1 MTPEWRFAASKYA
14 TAGIHLVN
22 REKCSFARGEM
33 RKNEHPA
40 EESDKANDRRLATGS
55 KEFTLLKLK
64 RLQILGFKSFC
75 DRTELKFHGDG
86 VAAIIGPNGC
96 GKSNIS
102 DAISWVLGEQSAKTL
117 RGARMEDVI
126 FAGTRDRK
134 PTGMAEVSLTLIDPE
149 VYAGA
154 DANAAPEIDI
164 QDEMPEPE
172 AHVTDDWDEA
182 AIRAHNAAETEQA
195 VEDAQPGKMEE
206 VEVPRSKINTIAIAF
221 PDDEP
226 IFALP
231 AHTVSA
237 PPANAPVG
245 TAAPHV
251 VLKIRRRKFNQQQF
265 RHGEIVVTRRLFRS
279 GDSEYLLNGKLC
291 RLRDIQELFM
301 GTGLG
306 PESYALI
313 EQGRIGQIL
322 SSRPTDRRA
331 ILEEAAGITK
341 FKTKKRLAEARL
353 EDAKLNLNRVNDI
366 FEEVTRQ
373 MNSLKRQASKAERYA
388 RLREEMRA
396 KLRVVLASKFAAL
409 EQESA
414 EIDTQLN
421 VLADEMR
428 HRSEEVQQLEGE
440 HDERQQRGYSIEA
453 ELRENRDR
461 IAQIAMEIDRAHAR
475 RRHNE
480 ERCAELLVRSASAEA
495 ELAQA
500 RHRLTALEAER
511 ESNRQILE
519 SAAADLAAAQSD
531 LALCQQEAAAA
542 ATGLA
547 EIERQQEESRVMI
560 FDIVSSASR
569 LRNQLAQAEE
579 RLAGADREARRLDA
593 EIQNANTQVE
603 AFGGQRGQLALEFE
617 TITQKA
623 AAISEEISQL
633 RRLIEAK
640 KAEEVQRKANLD
652 VLRAEYATALGKK
665 GSLEAVI
672 AEHGYSTESVRRL
685 FQSGVMQSGLA
696 PVGVLA
702 DFLEVEPHYERVV
715 EDFLRDELNYIVVK
729 SWDAADEGL
738 RMLRTDVDGR
748 ATFLVHPEDSQAK
761 FSFVLD
767 EAAHAA
773 PPAAQILPLKNT
785 IRVLDGFGKSLEVI
799 LPKLRDGY
807 IVPESDVARG
817 LALENPDAFF
827 LSQAGECFHNVTV
840 TGGKQRSEGPL
851 SMKRELREVMRQVE
865 ELERAL
871 RDEETRVM
879 TLGREIKE
887 LTSLLERLEG
897 EKRDAE
903 HQAMT
908 SGHMLRQLESEMA
921 RVSERLNVA
930 QMELSRLAAER
941 AEQEGILCARQ
952 SDIENFELKRLEIEQ
967 QMAAAQT
974 TLVVLRQ
981 RREES
986 AQTTSQHAARVAT
999 LEERHR
1005 SAAAVLQR
1013 IEGLFVE
1020 MDERV
1025 HTLTSQIEG
1034 AAAEKLQRESENAQ
1048 LAQQVEEFEAER
1060 NASQAREGLL
1070 QFESEQLRAR
1080 IAEIDESLKAS
1091 RALLDQARDRRGEL
1105 SAAAAKL
1112 QSDVQYMSETCLNE
1126 LGMERAALMADTS
1139 LPIVTGDELA
1149 IEDQMYRDMRAKL
1162 EGMGPVNM
1170 MALEEYKETAERHAF
1185 LETQRKDLISS
1196 IENTTA
1202 TIKEIDQISRQKFEE
1217 AFHKIN
1223 ENFQATFKKLFGGG
1237 HAFMK
1242 LTDEEN
1248 SAESGIDVVASPP
1261 GKRLQSVLLLS
1272 GGEKALTAL
1281 ALLVG
1286 IFQYAPS
1293 PFCIL
1298 DEVDA
1303 PLDEA
1308 NVGRFTELVK
1318 EMSVQTQFVLIT
1330 HSKKTM
1336 SIAPVLYGVT
1346 MQEPGVS
1353 KLVSVRFGA
1362 Q

>member
-1 MTPEWRFAASKYA
+1 
-14 TAGIHLVN
+14 
-22 REKCSFARGEM
+22 
-33 RKNEHPA
+33 
-40 EESDKANDRRLATGS
+40 
-55 KEFTLLKLK
+55 LLKLK

-75 DRTELKFHGDG
+75 DRTDLKFHGDG

-96 GKSNIS
+96 GKSNIA
-102 DAISWVLGEQSAKTL
+102 DAVSWVLGEQSAKTL
-117 RGARMEDVI
+117 RGSRMEDVI

-149 VYAGA
+149 QYPGA
-154 DANAAPEIDI
+154 DSDTPTEIDI
-164 QDEMPEPE
+164 QDELPI
-172 AHVTDDWDEA
+172 AAQSSKSAADDWDEA
-182 AIRAHNAAETEQA
+182 AIRARAAEETERA
-195 VEDAQPGKMEE
+195 VEDAQPGRLEE
-206 VEVPRSKINTIAIAF
+206 ARPEEIEIARAKITTIAVAF

-226 IFALP
+226 VFALP
-231 AHTVSA
+231 AHNIVPINVVASNASA
-237 PPANAPVG
+237 AVMGAPQ
-245 TAAPHV
+245 V

-265 RHGEIVVTRRLFRS
+265 HAGEIVVTRRLFRS

-291 RLRDIQELFM
+291 RLRDIQEIFM

-306 PESYALI
+306 PETYALI

-353 EDAKLNLNRVNDI
+353 EDAKLNLARINDI
-366 FEEVTRQ
+366 FDEVTRQ
-373 MNSLKRQASKAERYA
+373 MNSLKRQAAKAERYA
-388 RLREEMRA
+388 RLRDEMRA
-396 KLRVVLASKFAAL
+396 QLRVVLASKFNAI

-421 VLADEMR
+421 VLAEEMQYR
-428 HRSEEVQQLEGE
+428 LEAVQQLEAEHGE
-440 HDERQQRGYSIEA
+440 GTGRGYSIEA

-461 IAQIAMEIDRAHAR
+461 LSEIAMEIERAQAR
-475 RRHNE
+475 RQHNE
-480 ERCAELLVRSASAEA
+480 ERCSELVVRSASADA

-500 RHRLTALEAER
+500 RHRLTSLEAER
-511 ESNRQILE
+511 DSNRQMLE
-519 SAAADLAAAQSD
+519 SAAADLAAAQHELELSHR
-531 LALCQQEAAAA
+531 EAAAA
-542 ATGLA
+542 TAALA
-547 EIERQQEESRVMI
+547 ELEHQQEESRVAI
-560 FDIVSSASR
+560 FDTVSSGSR

-579 RLAGADREARRLDA
+579 RLAGADREARRLQA
-593 EIQNANTQVE
+593 EMASANLQKE

-617 TITQKA
+617 TVIQRVA
-623 AAISEEISQL
+623 GISEEISQL
-633 RRLIEAK
+633 RRLLESKRKEETHAK
-640 KAEEVQRKANLD
+640 SHLD
-652 VLRAEYATALGKK
+652 QLRAEFATALGRKS
-665 GSLEAVI
+665 SLEAVI

-702 DFLEVEPHYERVV
+702 DFLEVEPRFERVV

-738 RMLRTDVDGR
+738 RLLRSDVDGR
-748 ATFLVHPEDSQAK
+748 ATFLVHPEDAQAK
-761 FSFVLD
+761 FSFILD
-767 EAAHAA
+767 EAAHCA
-773 PPAAQILPLKNT
+773 PPTASIVPLKHT

-807 IVPESDVARG
+807 IVPGSDTARG

-827 LSQAGECFHNVTV
+827 LSQSGECFHNVTV

-851 SMKRELREVMRQVE
+851 SMKRELRDVLRQLE

-871 RDEETRVM
+871 SEEEMRVL
-879 TLGREIKE
+879 TLGREIKDF
-887 LTSLLERLEG
+887 TSLAERLEG
-897 EKRDAE
+897 EKREAE
-903 HQAMT
+903 HQSMT
-908 SGHMLRQLESEMA
+908 SGHMLQQLDAEMTRIGERISISQGELLRLGAERVEQETIIATRQAEIAEVEEIRIQLERQIATAQETLTVLRA
-921 RVSERLNVA
+921 RREDAAQASSQRVA
-930 QMELSRLAAER
+930 H
-941 AEQEGILCARQ
+941 
-952 SDIENFELKRLEIEQ
+952 
-967 QMAAAQT
+967 AAA
-974 TLVVLRQ
+974 
-981 RREES
+981 
-986 AQTTSQHAARVAT
+986 

-1005 SAAAVLQR
+1005 SASAVLAR
-1013 IEGLFVE
+1013 IDSLLAE
-1020 MDERV
+1020 MNDRV
-1025 HTLTSQIEG
+1025 HALLSQID
-1034 AAAEKLQRESENAQ
+1034 AASAERQRREAENLQLE
-1048 LAQQVEEFEAER
+1048 QQTADFEAER
-1060 NASQAREGLL
+1060 NAGQAREGLL
-1070 QFESEQLRAR
+1070 QFEKDQVRAR
-1080 IAEIDESLKAS
+1080 LAEIDELLRNS
-1091 RALLDQARDRRGEL
+1091 RQLLDQARDRRGEL
-1105 SAAAAKL
+1105 QATAAKL
-1112 QSDVQYMSETCLNE
+1112 QSDVMYMAETCLNE
-1126 LGMERAALMADTS
+1126 IGIERAALLAETT
-1139 LPIVTGDELA
+1139 LTLVTGDELTA
-1149 IEDQMYRDMRAKL
+1149 CDQSYREMRAKL

-1170 MALEEYKETAERHAF
+1170 MALEEYRETAERHTF
-1185 LETQRKDLISS
+1185 LDTQRKDLISS

-1202 TIKEIDQISRQKFEE
+1202 TIREIDEVSRQKFQE
-1217 AFHKIN
+1217 AFAKIN

-1242 LTDEEN
+1242 LTDEDN

-1286 IFQYAPS
+1286 IFQYTPS

-1308 NVGRFTELVK
+1308 NIGRFTELVK
-1318 EMSVQTQFVLIT
+1318 EMSIQTQFVLIT

-1362 Q
+1362 E

>member
-1 MTPEWRFAASKYA
+1 
-14 TAGIHLVN
+14 
-22 REKCSFARGEM
+22 
-33 RKNEHPA
+33 
-40 EESDKANDRRLATGS
+40 
-55 KEFTLLKLK
+55 LLKLK

-117 RGARMEDVI
+117 RGSRMEDVI

-149 VYAGA
+149 VYGGA
-154 DANAAPEIDI
+154 DANAATEIDI
-164 QDEMPEPE
+164 QDDMPEASE
-172 AHVTDDWDEA
+172 GTVTDDWDEA
-182 AIRAHNAAETEQA
+182 SIRARAAEDTERA
-195 VEDAQPGKMEE
+195 VEDAQPGRMEE
-206 VEVPRSKINTIAIAF
+206 VEIPRSKIQTIAIAF

-231 AHTVSA
+231 VHNVTA
-237 PPANAPVG
+237 PPSEAAVG

-265 RHGEIVVTRRLFRS
+265 RAGEIVVTRRLFRS

-353 EDAKLNLNRVNDI
+353 EEAKLNLSRVNDI

-396 KLRVVLASKFAAL
+396 KLRLVLASKFAAI
-409 EQESA
+409 ENESA
-414 EIDTQLN
+414 ELDAQLN
-421 VLADEMR
+421 TLAEEMQ
-428 HRSEEVQQLEGE
+428 HRTAEVQLLETE
-440 HDERQQRGYSIEA
+440 HSERMQRGYAIET
-453 ELRENRDR
+453 ELRENRER
-461 IAQIAMEIDRAHAR
+461 ISQIALEIDRAHAR

-480 ERCAELLVRSASAEA
+480 ERCAELLARSASAEA
-495 ELAQA
+495 ELGQA
-500 RHRLTALEAER
+500 RQRLTALEAEQ
-511 ESNRQILE
+511 EANRQILE
-519 SAAADLAAAQSD
+519 SAAADLAAAQMD
-531 LALCQQEAAAA
+531 FALCQQEAVSAAA
-542 ATGLA
+542 SLA
-547 EIERQQEESRVMI
+547 EIERQQEESRVAI
-560 FDIVSSASR
+560 FDTVSSSSR

-579 RLAGADREARRLDA
+579 RLAGVDREARRLEA
-593 EIQNANTQVE
+593 EIGSANNQVE

-617 TITQKA
+617 SVSQRVSGIT
-623 AAISEEISQL
+623 EEISQL
-633 RRLIEAK
+633 RRLIESK
-640 KAEEVQRKANLD
+640 KLEETRAKANLD
-652 VLRAEYATALGKK
+652 QLRAEYATALGKK

-685 FQSGVMQSGLA
+685 FQSGAMQGGLA

-702 DFLEVEPHYERVV
+702 DFLEVEPRFERVV

-738 RMLRTDVDGR
+738 RVLRSDVDGR
-748 ATFLVHPEDSQAK
+748 ATFLVHPEDAQAK

-767 EAAHAA
+767 EAAHSA
-773 PPAAQILPLKNT
+773 PPAAQIVPLKHT

-807 IVPESDVARG
+807 IVPEANVARG

-827 LSQAGECFHNVTV
+827 LSRAGECFHNVTV

-851 SMKRELREVMRQVE
+851 SMKRELREVLRQVE
-865 ELERAL
+865 EIERAL
-871 RDEETRVM
+871 REEETRVL
-879 TLGREIKE
+879 TLGHEIKD
-887 LTSLLERLEG
+887 LTSLLDRLES
-897 EKRDAE
+897 EKREAE

-908 SGHMLRQLESEMA
+908 SGHMLQQLDSEMA
-921 RVSERLNVA
+921 RVSERLQVS
-930 QMELSRLAAER
+930 QLELRRLASDR
-941 AEQEGILCARQ
+941 AEQEAILCAKQ
-952 SDIENFELKRLEIEQ
+952 SEIELVELRRAELEQ
-967 QMAAAQT
+967 QIAAAQESLT
-974 TLVVLRQ
+974 ALRE
-981 RREES
+981 RREQA

-1005 SAAAVLQR
+1005 SAAGVLQR
-1013 IEGLFVE
+1013 IEGLFAE
-1020 MDERV
+1020 MRERV
-1025 HTLTSQIEG
+1025 HALSSQIEA
-1034 AAAEKLQRESENAQ
+1034 AAAEKLQRETENEQ
-1048 LAQQVEEFEAER
+1048 LAQQAADLDAER
-1060 NASQAREGLL
+1060 NAAQTREGLL
-1070 QFESEQLRAR
+1070 QFETEQLRAHL
-1080 IAEIDESLKAS
+1080 AEIDEQLRSS
-1091 RALLDQARDRRGEL
+1091 RLLLDQARDCRGEL
-1105 SAAAAKL
+1105 SATAAKL
-1112 QSDVQYMSETCLNE
+1112 QSDAQYISETCLNE
-1126 LGMERAALMADTS
+1126 LGIERDVLMADTS
-1139 LPIVTGDELA
+1139 LAPVIGEQLA
-1149 IEDQMYRDMRAKL
+1149 AEDQLYREMRSKL
-1162 EGMGPVNM
+1162 EAMGPVNM
-1170 MALEEYKETAERHAF
+1170 MALEEYKETAERHGF

-1202 TIKEIDQISRQKFEE
+1202 TIREIDLISRQKFEE
-1217 AFHKIN
+1217 AFAKIN

-1237 HAFMK
+1237 HALMK

>member
-1 MTPEWRFAASKYA
+1 
-14 TAGIHLVN
+14 
-22 REKCSFARGEM
+22 
-33 RKNEHPA
+33 
-40 EESDKANDRRLATGS
+40 
-55 KEFTLLKLK
+55 LLKLK

-86 VAAIIGPNGC
+86 IAAIIGPNGC
-96 GKSNIS
+96 GKSNIA

-117 RGARMEDVI
+117 RGSRMEDVI

-134 PTGMAEVSLTLIDPE
+134 ATGMAEVSLTLIDPE
-149 VYAGA
+149 QYGGGDAGA
-154 DANAAPEIDI
+154 PTEIDI
-164 QDEMPEPE
+164 QDDMPGGE
-172 AHVTDDWDEA
+172 AHLSDDWDEA
-182 AIRAHNAAETEQA
+182 SVRARAAEETERA
-195 VEDAQPGKMEE
+195 IDEAQPGKTEE
-206 VEVPRSKINTIAIAF
+206 IEVPRSKINTIAIAF

-226 IFALP
+226 VFALAVHNLTAP
-231 AHTVSA
+231 AADASAGTV
-237 PPANAPVG
+237 
-245 TAAPHV
+245 APHV
-251 VLKIRRRKFNQQQF
+251 VLKIRRRKFNQQKF
-265 RHGEIVVTRRLFRS
+265 HSGEIVVTRRLFRS
-279 GDSEYLLNGKLC
+279 GDSEYLLNSKLC

-353 EDAKLNLNRVNDI
+353 EDAKLNLARVNDI

-396 KLRVVLASKFAAL
+396 QLRLVLASKFVAIDL
-409 EQESA
+409 ESA
-414 EIDTQLN
+414 ELDSQLN
-421 VLADEMR
+421 ALAEEMQ
-428 HRSEEVQQLEGE
+428 HRTEAVQQLEGE
-440 HDERQQRGYSIEA
+440 QGERTQRGYAIET

-461 IAQIAMEIDRAHAR
+461 LSQIVLEIDRARAR

-511 ESNRQILE
+511 DSNRQILE
-519 SAAADLAAAQSD
+519 SAAADLAAAQND

-542 ATGLA
+542 AASLA
-547 EIERQQEESRVMI
+547 ELERQMEESRFAI
-560 FDIVSSASR
+560 FDTVSSASR

-579 RLAGADREARRLDA
+579 RLAGADREARRLQA
-593 EIQNANTQVE
+593 EINNANVQVE

-617 TITQKA
+617 TVSQRVSGITA
-623 AAISEEISQL
+623 EISQL
-633 RRLIEAK
+633 RRLIESKKLDEVKAK
-640 KAEEVQRKANLD
+640 THLD
-652 VLRAEYATALGKK
+652 VLRAEYATALGRK
-665 GSLEAVI
+665 GSLETVI
-672 AEHGYSTESVRRL
+672 AEHGYSTESVQRL

-696 PVGVLA
+696 PVGVLG
-702 DFLEVEPHYERVV
+702 DFLEVEPRYERVV
-715 EDFLRDELNYIVVK
+715 EDFLRDELNYVVVK

-738 RMLRTDVDGR
+738 RLLRTDVDGR

-767 EAAHAA
+767 EAAHCA
-773 PPAAQILPLKNT
+773 PPTASIVPLKHT
-785 IRVLDGFGKSLEVI
+785 IRVLNGFGKSLEVI

-807 IVPESDVARG
+807 IVPGADVARG

-840 TGGKQRSEGPL
+840 TGGKQRTEGPL
-851 SMKRELREVMRQVE
+851 SMKRELREVLRQLE
-865 ELERAL
+865 DLERAL
-871 RDEETRVM
+871 RDGEMRVL
-879 TLGREIKE
+879 TLGREIKD
-887 LTSLLERLEG
+887 LSSLLDRLDG
-897 EKRDAE
+897 EKREAE

-908 SGHMLRQLESEMA
+908 SGHMLQQLDSEMA
-921 RVSERLNVA
+921 RVGERLGVS
-930 QMELSRLAAER
+930 QLELQRLAAER
-941 AEQEGILCARQ
+941 VEQENTIAARHAEIAVLEEQ
-952 SDIENFELKRLEIEQ
+952 RLQIEQ
-967 QMAAAQT
+967 QIAAAQESLT
-974 TLVVLRQ
+974 ALRL
-981 RREES
+981 RREDA
-986 AQTTSQHAARVAT
+986 AQTSSQRAARVAT

-1005 SAAAVLQR
+1005 SAAGILER
-1013 IEGLFVE
+1013 IESLFGEVG
-1020 MDERV
+1020 ERV
-1025 HTLTSQIEG
+1025 YALASQIEA
-1034 AAAEKLQRESENAQ
+1034 AAAEKLQRESENEQ
-1048 LAQQVEEFEAER
+1048 LEQQVADLQAEH
-1060 NASQAREGLL
+1060 NAGQAREGLL
-1070 QFESEQLRAR
+1070 QFETEQVRAR
-1080 IAEIDESLKAS
+1080 LAEIEELL
-1091 RALLDQARDRRGEL
+1091 RNGRLLLDQARDRRGEL
-1105 SAAAAKL
+1105 SAAVAKL
-1112 QSDVQYMSETCLNE
+1112 QSDAEYIAQTCLNE
-1126 LGMERAALMADTS
+1126 LGIERAALLAETTQADTT
-1139 LPIVTGDELA
+1139 LAMLGGEELA
-1149 IEDQMYRDMRAKL
+1149 AADQLYRDMRAKL
-1162 EGMGPVNM
+1162 EAMGPVNM
-1170 MALEEYKETAERHAF
+1170 MALEEYKETAARHEF
-1185 LETQRKDLISS
+1185 LETQRTDLISS

-1202 TIKEIDQISRQKFEE
+1202 TIRELDQLSRQKFEE
-1217 AFHKIN
+1217 AFATIN
-1223 ENFQATFKKLFGGG
+1223 QNFQATFKKLFGGG

-1286 IFQYAPS
+1286 IFQYTPS

-1308 NVGRFTELVK
+1308 NIGRFTELVK

-1353 KLVSVRFGA
+1353 KLVSVRFGG